1 VNLLRGMREAADE
14 AEKQILLLDFKS
26 NKGWE
31 KADGILICDWS
42 NELTMRWLPPQMPSV
57 SVLVP
62 AEGMVSVYADDYSGG
77 RLATEYLLKL
87 GHRRIAHLHSGD
99 PFVSRRRLAGHRD
112 ALRAARIEPD
122 LALEKV
128 LRAGRVELDFGQRF
142 VDTGREIMQAW
153 LQDGWKATG
162 CTAIVAQND
171 ETAIGV
177 IETLRSAKIRVP
189 EDVSVFGFDGVE
201 DGAHAA
207 TNLTTMQVPLEEIG
221 KTAMQLLLRQLN
233 GEDTER
239 AHRVYP
245 LTVKVGESTAPPA
258 TL

>member
-1 VNLLRGMREAADE
+1 MREVADE

-42 NELTMRWLPPQMPSV
+42 NEVTMRWLPPQMPAV

-62 AEGMVSVYADDYSGG
+62 AEGMVSVYADDYNGG

-99 PFVSRRRLAGHRD
+99 PFVSGRRLAGHRD
-112 ALRAARIEPD
+112 ALRAAGIEPKP
-122 LALEKV
+122 AWEKV
-128 LRAGRVELDFGQRF
+128 LRAGCVEIDFGQRF
-142 VDTGREIMQAW
+142 VDIGREIMQAW
-153 LQDGWKATG
+153 LQNGWKATG

-171 ETAIGV
+171 ETAIGI

-189 EDVSVFGFDGVE
+189 EDVSVFGFDGVDE
-201 DGAHAA
+201 GPHGAPE
-207 TNLTTMQVPLEEIG
+207 LTTMQVPLEEIG

-233 GEDTER
+233 GIDAGQ

-245 LTVKVGESTAPPA
+245 LTVKPGQSTAPSA